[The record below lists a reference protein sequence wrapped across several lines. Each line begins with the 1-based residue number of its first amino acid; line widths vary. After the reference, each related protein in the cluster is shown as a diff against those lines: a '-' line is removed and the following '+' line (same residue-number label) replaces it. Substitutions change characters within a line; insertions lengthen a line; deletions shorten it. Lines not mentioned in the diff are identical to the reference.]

1 MCRTPLG
8 LPDEPYFT
16 CYTRFSEL
24 SYNRNNTV
32 SARRTA
38 VNRDT
43 VIKLAK
49 EACFKPCGVIRRYRE
64 EWSIFQQNRNM
75 ESKLGYYLS
84 CTAMLHSGTCISTDY
99 LGVSRF

>member
-16 CYTRFSEL
+16 RYTRFSEL
-24 SYNRNNTV
+24 SYNRNNTG
-32 SARRTA
+32 SARRTV

-75 ESKLGYYLS
+75 ESKLGYNLS